1 MAPVSRC
8 AIALLLAL
16 MAVGLSSTTRPLA
29 AQNALPTPDGHPDLQ
44 GIWLNNTATPL
55 ERPKQFAE
63 IPLFTEEEAH
73 EYEKH
78 YLMDRAIAISIDN
91 PFELEV
97 AADVDVFEPGHVLPS
112 RRTSLVVDPAD
123 GKIPA
128 LTHEAQKTFAEK
140 TEHLKHHYA
149 ENPEDLRIGERCLM
163 IGGNV
168 AGPPMLPAF
177 YNNNLQIVQ
186 THDYVMI
193 ANEMIHEARII
204 RLDRREHL
212 PATIRQW
219 KGDGIGRWEGD
230 TLVVDTTNFSDQTT
244 LRGSGSQL
252 HVVERFSL
260 DSPDTLRYRFTIDDP
275 AFVQSWSAES
285 AMARTDGRMFEY
297 ACHEAN
303 YSMTTVLKGARFSEQ
318 QSLQV
323 R

>member
-1 MAPVSRC
+1 
-8 AIALLLAL
+8 
-16 MAVGLSSTTRPLA
+16 
-29 AQNALPTPDGHPDLQ
+29 
-44 GIWLNNTATPL
+44 
-55 ERPKQFAE
+55 
-63 IPLFTEEEAH
+63 
-73 EYEKH
+73 
-78 YLMDRAIAISIDN
+78 MDRAIAISIDN

-128 LTHEAQKTFAEK
+128 LTREAQKTFAEK
-140 TEHLKHHYA
+140 TEHLKRHYA

-212 PATIRQW
+212 PATIRLW

-260 DSPDTLRYRFTIDDP
+260 DSPDTLRYRFDDRRP
-275 AFVQSWSAES
+275 GVCPVVVGREC
-285 AMARTDGRMFEY
+285 DGENRRSMFEVD